1 MDMMLTAMCFITAYL
16 VGAIPFAYIAGKVF
30 RGIDI
35 RDFGSGNVGATN
47 VVRTLG
53 KGPGI
58 LVLLCDMAKGMAAVR
73 LVPLLFGAMITGG
86 FPISDQ
92 LVHMIC
98 GVLAVA
104 GHIWTV
110 FLRFKGGKGVATTV
124 GAFFGL
130 TLIGMLIGLAVF
142 FLVAYVTRY
151 ISAGSISLG
160 ISLFVANL
168 LMSEHREYIILSGA
182 LAVLIIYTHRAN
194 IRRLIKGT
202 EQRVGKAEA
211 TEENVS

>member
-1 MDMMLTAMCFITAYL
+1 MTAMCFITAYL
-16 VGAIPFAYIAGKVF
+16 VGSIPFAYIAGKLF
-30 RGIDI
+30 KGIDI

-92 LVHMIC
+92 RVNAIC
-98 GVLAVA
+98 GVLAVV

-130 TLIGMLIGLAVF
+130 TLIGMLIALAVF
-142 FLVAYVTRY
+142 LLVAYLTRY

-168 LMSEHREYIILSGA
+168 LMSEHREYIVLSGA

-202 EQRVGKAEA
+202 EHRVGKAEA